1 MPGRAGSDATKG
13 WIMDTAPRFLNGI
26 YAFTGAGL
34 DKPMSLD
41 SKLTY
46 MVPGDKRSQ
55 LIYLR
60 GGNSSTDL
68 ITLVLMRDGKPMR
81 YFPIGAKSSVH
92 VPLAVV
98 EDLFPETKLDVYL
111 AAPEGVTG
119 FAVIDIGLMEV

>member
-1 MPGRAGSDATKG
+1 
-13 WIMDTAPRFLNGI
+13 MDTAPRFLNGI